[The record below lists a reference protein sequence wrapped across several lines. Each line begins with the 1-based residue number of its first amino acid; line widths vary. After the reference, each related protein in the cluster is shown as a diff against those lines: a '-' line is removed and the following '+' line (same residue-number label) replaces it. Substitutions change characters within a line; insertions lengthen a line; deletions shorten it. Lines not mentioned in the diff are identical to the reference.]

1 METRMKQARKFKKM
15 TLKEVAELVGVT
27 ESAVSKYECN
37 RAIPSDA
44 VIRLFCEKLHI
55 SETWLRTG
63 EGEMEEQTPASLVDA
78 LAKEYDLNPGCVAL
92 LRAVAH
98 AFEALDDV
106 QFNLILDRLMS
117 DLQTYTANRQIAGV
131 TAPAPQAPAE
141 EEDSSSAS
149 SGSIVG

>member
-1 METRMKQARKFKKM
+1 MLEARHKRGYSM
-15 TLKEVAELVGVT
+15 TEVAKLIGITDSAYSRLEKGV
-27 ESAVSKYECN
+27 N
-37 RAIPSDA
+37 NPSDRT
-44 VIRLFCEKLHI
+44 IMLFCQKLHI